1 MKKLISILLVLSM
14 VAMLAACSQPSASQE
29 TTTPDTEPA
38 EGTEQDSAEVKEM
51 SFWVP
56 SSSVDVDGYFT
67 DTVAAFNEANP
78 NINYTLEF
86 LPGTAADINT
96 SLNSAK
102 LAGNYPDVVS
112 VYAAILTSRSAQ
124 GEFMDMQP
132 LIDSWSDSGDIYE
145 SVLNM
150 GVVDG
155 VMYGMPFQLVPEML
169 VYRTDYFEEAGLDP
183 AAPPTNWEELREA
196 AEKLTVTDDTG
207 NVTRAGFDVPA
218 INTTVFMRPF
228 VWQNNG
234 SYVDYDAGV
243 PTMNT
248 PEAVEAFEF
257 VGGFVHDN
265 LTIPYDYNKKEETPF
280 VKGTAAMSMLQP
292 AQISSMIS
300 ADPALAD
307 VLAIAPPLTEDNQ
320 AAFCGPRLLTI
331 NSETENTQEAWSL
344 IEFLMSP
351 EQVTERFVEH
361 NMPNVRTSLDEAYIA
376 ENPVIN
382 EGIIAYVNA
391 GQSMET
397 VEWAGTMNRFL
408 ETAFQDYCNEV
419 MPADEALQLQ
429 EDELNKN
436 I

>member
-1 MKKLISILLVLSM
+1 MKKLICM
-14 VAMLAACSQPSASQE
+14 MLALSLAATLVACSQPSSSQE
-29 TTTPDTEPA
+29 GDTQNSTATQEATEEPA
-38 EGTEQDSAEVKEM
+38 EVVEM

-67 DTVAAFNEANP
+67 DVVAAFNEANP
-78 NINYTLEF
+78 DLNYTLEF

-124 GEFMDMQP
+124 GEFMDLQP
-132 LIDSWSDSGDIYE
+132 YIDGWEDSGDIYE

-150 GVVDG
+150 GVVDNT
-155 VMYGMPFQLVPEML
+155 MYGMAFQLVPEML

-183 AAPPTNWEELREA
+183 AAPPSNWEELREA
-196 AEKLTVTDDTG
+196 AEALTVVDEAG

-292 AQISSMIS
+292 AQIASMIS

-307 VLAIAPPLTEDNQ
+307 VLAIASPLTEDAQ
-320 AAFCGPRLLTI
+320 SAFCGPRLLTI
-331 NSETENTQEAWSL
+331 NQEAENPDGAWRF
-344 IEFLMSP
+344 IEYIMSP
-351 EQVTERFVEH
+351 EEVTTRFTEH

-376 ENPVIN
+376 EDPVIN
-382 EGIIAYVNA
+382 EGVISYVRS

-408 ETAFQDYCNEV
+408 ETAFQDYCNEA
-419 MPADEALQLQ
+419 MGAEEALQLQ